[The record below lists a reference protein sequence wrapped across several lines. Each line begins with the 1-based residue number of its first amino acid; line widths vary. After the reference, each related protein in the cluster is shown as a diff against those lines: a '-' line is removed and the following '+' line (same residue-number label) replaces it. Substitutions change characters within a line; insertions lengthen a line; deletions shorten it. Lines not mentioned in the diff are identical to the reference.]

1 MPVSCQDSRACV
13 ALFHTNLL
21 AHCGGNHSRPPCK
34 YKVKH
39 SNVFCIS
46 ATAPAQ
52 KQIFQ
57 IRFSFHWS
65 SLLLGS
71 ATPARFVSILFVS
84 LLRCHCLASPCQKRA
99 ASGLACS
106 AMPKRTG
113 AQRFCSVL
121 FWAGRRSEARRGS
134 QTRIAIQFSA
144 LRLCFG
150 LPLLALRSKQCKAAV
165 A

>member
-1 MPVSCQDSRACV
+1 MPASSRPTTALSGHFNGALNQCISAQAHPLCFNTPENPECISENANPHHVIKWRTVVKLPVSCQDSRACV

-65 SLLLGS
+65 SC
-71 ATPARFVSILFVS
+71 PAALRFF
-84 LLRCHCLASPCQKRA
+84 LAEPSRRGKEEHSR
-99 ASGLACS
+99 SD
-106 AMPKRTG
+106 
-113 AQRFCSVL
+113 RFCSVL
-121 FWAGRRSEARRGS
+121 GGKTSF
-134 QTRIAIQFSA
+134 
-144 LRLCFG
+144 LRL
-150 LPLLALRSKQCKAAV
+150 PE
-165 A
+165 